1 MNLNVNLIKWRIGPY
16 NKNTG
21 FFQLLAYIDARTAMN
36 ELDKRFGK
44 EGWSTV
50 KPEPVFENGK
60 VVAFIHGIT
69 VHPDT
74 DAQVTR
80 YDIGHTTNMEAH
92 KGGVSD
98 AFKRA
103 AQTFGIGRELYDQPM
118 VFVPDKDFRPR
129 PRFNETTGRWEI
141 DAPAYVVYPDD
152 PEPEAEVDEAKEK
165 VKELMKEM
173 GLSKSEVEE
182 INGAPLGPT
191 TDNATLYAKL
201 IARRTG
207 GTVVDEG

>member
-16 NKNTG
+16 NKSIG
-21 FFQLLAYIDARTAMN
+21 FYQLLAYIDARTAMK
-36 ELDKRFGK
+36 ELDKLDPEWG
-44 EGWSTV
+44 TA

-60 VVAFIHGIT
+60 IVAFIHGIT
-69 VHPDT
+69 VKGK
-74 DAQVTR
+74 TR
-80 YDIGHTTNMEAH
+80 YDIGHTTNMEAY

-98 AFKRA
+98 ALKRA

-152 PEPEAEVDEAKEK
+152 PEPEVEVDEAKEK
-165 VKELMKEM
+165 VKELMKKM

-201 IARRTG
+201 MAHRTG